1 MTLLMPEFPLTTT
14 EVRALHEQLDLP
26 SGWKSEI
33 IEGLIQ
39 VSPRPAPQHASI
51 ISQLTACLW
60 SVAEGV
66 DWEALSE
73 VEIEHPELDGL
84 YSPDLLVTPVPYPVA
99 DRTGRVLRADAM
111 LLVAEVT
118 SPSNAKDDRGA
129 KLDGY
134 ARVGVPLYLL
144 VDRQNREVHLF
155 SDPQKGEY
163 AAEVRVPFG
172 TPITLPAPFEL
183 TIATSRFE

>member
-1 MTLLMPEFPLTTT
+1 MTLLMPEFPLAST

-33 IEGLIQ
+33 IEGLIH
-39 VSPRPAPQHASI
+39 VSPRPAPQHADI
-51 ISQLTACLW
+51 IAQLTGLLW
-60 SVAEGV
+60 PASRTAGWKV
-66 DWEALSE
+66 LSE
-73 VEIEHPELDGL
+73 VEIEHPEFDGL
-84 YSPDLLVTPVPYPVA
+84 YSPDLLVTPVPFPVA
-99 DRTGRVLRADAM
+99 DRTGRVLRANAM

-172 TPITLPAPFEL
+172 TPITLPTPFEL
-183 TIATSRFE
+183 SIDTSEFE